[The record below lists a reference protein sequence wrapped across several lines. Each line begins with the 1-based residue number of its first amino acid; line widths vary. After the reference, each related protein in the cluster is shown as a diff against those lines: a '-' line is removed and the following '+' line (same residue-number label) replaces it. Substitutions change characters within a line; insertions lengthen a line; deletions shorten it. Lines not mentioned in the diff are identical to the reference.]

1 MVLRVTRA
9 DVLITT
15 DASAA
20 NDKRV
25 IADFA
30 SEPSVV
36 SLISKG
42 FGDKSEARVVANSA
56 MISRLGALATCR
68 LDDGKWLR
76 IGSQESGSVID
87 GRAGIFVVKKEF
99 VEHQSVRLFALTPK
113 HHQYDDFEFV

>member
-1 MVLRVTRA
+1 MRVTRA

-36 SLISKG
+36 SRISSG

-56 MISRLGALATCR
+56 MTSRLGALATCR
-68 LDDGKWLR
+68 RNDGKWLR
-76 IGSQESGSVID
+76 VGSQKSGSVID